1 MKLLFQLLGLVGTV
15 ILLGL
20 ATLLFQLIN
29 SSWVLI
35 ALVVSAYVLGKLL
48 QKRAASENMKALGW
62 GIRWGGVASFLLFMG
77 VITYL
82 TLQ

>member
-15 ILLGL
+15 VLLGL

-29 SSWVLI
+29 HSWILI
-35 ALVVSAYVLGKLL
+35 LLLVSAYVIGKLL
-48 QKRAASENMKALGW
+48 QKRATSEYMKALGW

-77 VITYL
+77 VISYL
-82 TLQ
+82 YIR